1 MNNSKD
7 SRISKKGA
15 AGASEAAVLEAAWDT
30 SAQSIEGAMHA
41 ILHGVR
47 DPELFDAEGKSQAAA
62 IQEYIH
68 PEDTV
73 LELGCGIGR
82 IVKHLAPLCKKIYGV
97 DISKEMLAHAARWL
111 EGQDN
116 VALVHCNGKD
126 LSALEDDLIDFVY
139 SLLVL
144 QHMDKNDAF
153 VYLKEIF
160 RILKDGGRALLNFPN
175 ILSEDFFR
183 DFTYVSLLPQ
193 AERDPAKVRSY
204 VKEEVV
210 KIVESAGFTVLE
222 VWENNY
228 IYVHLEKKPA
238 SFPDRLILG
247 ENEAAVQGISG
258 WYWLEEKEDFRFRW
272 TRKNAPFHLKVDPSK
287 KALKV
292 IFACMHPQVNEKGLD
307 VTLYQDGKRVST
319 ERVREEGL
327 QGLLFSIE
335 PPSREEIRHFSLEVD
350 RTFTPFRDLGKGDLR
365 ELGLALQ
372 SIELV

>member
-1 MNNSKD
+1 MNNSMD
-7 SRISKKGA
+7 QKKA
-15 AGASEAAVLEAAWDT
+15 NDAAVLEAAWDT

-47 DPELFDAEGKSQAAA
+47 DQDVFDAEGKAQAAS
-62 IQEYIH
+62 IQEYVN
-68 PEDTV
+68 PDDTV

-82 IVKHLAPLCKKIYGV
+82 IVKHLAPTCRKIYGV
-97 DISKEMLAHAARWL
+97 DISEQMLDHAARWL
-111 EGQDN
+111 KDLNN
-116 VALVHCNGKD
+116 VELVHCNGRD
-126 LSALEDDLIDFVY
+126 LRALSDDTIDFTY

-175 ILSEDFFR
+175 ILSEDFFS

-193 AERDPAKVRSY
+193 EERDPAKVRSY
-204 VKEEVV
+204 VKEEVIR
-210 KIVESAGFTVLE
+210 IVESVGFTVLE

-228 IYVHLEKKPA
+228 IYVHLEKRPA
-238 SFPDRLILG
+238 AFPDRLILG
-247 ENEAAVQGISG
+247 ENEAAVLGTSG

-272 TRKNAPFHLKVDPSK
+272 TRKSAPFHLKVDPSK

-292 IFACMHPQVNEKGLD
+292 IFACMHPWVTGEGLD
-307 VTLYQDGKRVST
+307 VTLYQDGEPVST
-319 ERVREEGL
+319 QRVREEGL
-327 QGLLFSIE
+327 QGLLFAIE
-335 PPSREEIRHFSLEVD
+335 PGRNEEIRRFDLEVG
-350 RTFTPFRDLGKGDLR
+350 RTFTPLRDLGKGDKR

-372 SIELV
+372 SMELI